1 MVIYFHNG
9 GKFDFFFFL
18 KYLEN
23 PLKIIHGRIVKAKI
37 GIHEFRD
44 SWAIFPMP
52 LAGYAKT
59 KIDYARMEKPV
70 REKHR
75 AEILDYLKDDC
86 TYLFDLVDAFVRR
99 FGFRLTVA
107 GNAQRELRKL
117 HPQFNQGFDHDKT
130 FRPFYFGGRV
140 ECFGAG
146 VLTARPGHPF
156 KVYDVNSMYP
166 HVMRECRHPI
176 GRGYVRPARKVLDAE
191 GWIRGFSGKFYF
203 AIVRGRNFG
212 ALPQRALDNNG
223 GLDFQAKDGIFHTT
237 SHELRL
243 ALSLGK
249 FIVDEIIDAWIPRQT
264 QSFGDFV
271 DTFAAEKIAAKKS
284 RDKVAETIAKLTLN
298 SAYGRFGINPFDFN
312 DYHIQIAGDARPLD
326 DPEKLPWEPYEKNSE
341 FWIWRR
347 PVHDP
352 DDPEGPSHGFEDVAI
367 AASITSAARAVL
379 MLAVAQARRPLYC
392 DTDSL
397 ICEEIRNVPIDDT
410 RLGAW
415 KYEGE
420 GDTLALAGKKLYAL
434 WDKGE
439 CVKSASKGVKLSPE
453 EIRAVALGETI
464 NWQNDAPNFSLL
476 GGVRFVN
483 RNVKSTLKG
492 R

>member
-44 SWAIFPMP
+44 SWALFPMA
-52 LAGYAKT
+52 LSGYMKT
-59 KIDYARMEKPV
+59 KIDYQRMERKV
-70 REKHR
+70 REKHKT
-75 AEILDYLKDDC
+75 EILSYLYDDC
-86 TYLFDLVDAFVRR
+86 RYLFDLVDAFVQR
-99 FGFRLTVA
+99 FGFRLTSA

-117 HPQFNQGFDHDKT
+117 HPQFNQSFEHDQL

-140 ECFGAG
+140 ECFESG
-146 VLTARPGHPF
+146 VVRARPGRPF

-176 GRGYVRPARKVLDAE
+176 GRGYVRPARKTLDSE
-191 GWIRGFSGKFYF
+191 GWISGFSGKFYF
-203 AIVRGRNFG
+203 AVVRGRNFG
-212 ALPQRALDNNG
+212 ALPVRVRDNNG
-223 GLDFQAKDGIFHTT
+223 GLSFQESYGVFHTT

-243 ALSLGK
+243 ALSLRL
-249 FIVDEIIDAWIPRQT
+249 FVVDEIEDAWIPRQT
-264 QSFGDFV
+264 QSFGEFV
-271 DTFAAEKIAAKKS
+271 DTFGDEKAAAKKS
-284 RDKVAETIAKLTLN
+284 GDKVKETLAKN
-298 SAYGRFGINPFDFN
+298 VMNHSYGRFGINPFDFN
-312 DYHIQIAGDARPLD
+312 DYHIQIAGDVAPQNDPDKLD
-326 DPEKLPWEPYEKNSE
+326 WVPYEKNDE

-379 MLAVAQARRPLYC
+379 MLAVAQAQRPLYC

-397 ICEEIRNVPIDDT
+397 ICEEIRNVPIDPA

-415 KYEGE
+415 KFEGE
-420 GDTLALAGKKLYAL
+420 GDTIALAGKKLYAL
-434 WDKGE
+434 WKGGE
-439 CVKSASKGVKLSPE
+439 AIKHASKGVKLTPE
-453 EIRAVALGETI
+453 QIRRVALGETI

-483 RNVKSTLKG
+483 RNVKSTILKG
-492 R
+492 